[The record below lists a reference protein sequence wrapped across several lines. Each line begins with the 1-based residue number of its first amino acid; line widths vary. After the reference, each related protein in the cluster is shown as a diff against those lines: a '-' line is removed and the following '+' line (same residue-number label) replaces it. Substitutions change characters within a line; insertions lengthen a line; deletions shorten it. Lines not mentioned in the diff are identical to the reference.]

1 MTVFH
6 AEKMKD
12 CHPDLVRLVEEL
24 GKLRDIV
31 VICGYRSDADQAI
44 AYQNGNSK
52 AKPGQSKH
60 NSKPSRAIDV
70 GVTLDHGKSIP
81 WREFE
86 LFTKMGEDA
95 EYLAKKLGIKILWGG
110 RFSKLRDMPHIELV

>member
-1 MTVFH
+1 MTLFH
-6 AEKMKD
+6 QERLKD
-12 CHPDLVRLVEEL
+12 VHPDLVRLVEEL
-24 GKLRDIV
+24 GKMRDIIV
-31 VICGYRSDADQAI
+31 VCGHRSDVDQAI

-60 NSKPSRAIDV
+60 NSIPSMAVDVAI
-70 GVTLDHGKSIP
+70 TLDKGHSIP

-110 RFSKLRDMPHIELV
+110 RFNKLRDMPHIELV